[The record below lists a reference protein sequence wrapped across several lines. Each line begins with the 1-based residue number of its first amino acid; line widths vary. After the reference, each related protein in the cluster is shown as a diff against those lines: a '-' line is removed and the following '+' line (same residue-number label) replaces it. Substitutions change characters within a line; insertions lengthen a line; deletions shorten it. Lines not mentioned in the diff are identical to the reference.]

1 MKKVFAIVFTAT
13 LTLSVITF
21 GGVSASAGSKL
32 LDPQVNYL
40 KRKTK
45 KVYHRTKSGTKD
57 IAHETKH
64 GTKKTYYKT
73 KSGTKDIAH
82 DTKHKTKRVTK
93 KTYRKTK
100 DKVT

>member
-1 MKKVFAIVFTAT
+1 MKKVLAIIF
-13 LTLSVITF
+13 SVSLGISVTIF
-21 GGVSASAGSKL
+21 GNVSASASTMLAKS
-32 LDPQVNYL
+32 QVNYL

-64 GTKKTYYKT
+64 GTKKTYHKT
-73 KSGTKDIAH
+73 KSGSKDIAH

-93 KTYRKTK
+93 KSYHKTK
-100 DKVT
+100 EKVT